1 MSKENELSLRESES
15 SLEVQTVD
23 LNSGNIPSLKD
34 AQELPID
41 LCGNYWTPEMPGEYK
56 KVIFLEIKLQK
67 VLSAQG
73 TGELIDLDCAV
84 FAEQNENGDL
94 VTIMNGSRRLV
105 GILEPYIA
113 SGVIKHGTMLKITFM
128 GKRKN
133 KTNSYSSDNW
143 SIKPL
148 RIVLPT
154 TE

>member
-1 MSKENELSLRESES
+1 MSDKNELQVRNESTVEI
-15 SLEVQTVD
+15 QTID
-23 LNSGNIPSLKD
+23 LSGTIPSLKD

-41 LCGNYWTPEMPGEYK
+41 LCGNYWSPEDPGESK
-56 KVIFLEIKLQK
+56 KLIFIEIKPQT

-94 VTIMNGSRRLV
+94 VTIMNGSRKLV
-105 GILEPYIA
+105 GILEPYVSDGKIRN
-113 SGVIKHGTMLKITFM
+113 GTLLKITFM

-148 RIVLPT
+148 RINLPVK
-154 TE
+154 

>member
-1 MSKENELSLRESES
+1 MSKENELVIKENES
-15 SLEVQTVD
+15 SLEVQTID
-23 LNSGNIPSLKD
+23 LSGEIPLLKD

-56 KVIFLEIKLQK
+56 KLIFIDITPKK

-73 TGELIDLDCAV
+73 TGELIELDCAV

-105 GILEPYIA
+105 GILEPYVA
-113 SGVIKHGTMLKITFM
+113 DGMIKNGTLLKVTFM

-148 RIVLPT
+148 RINLPVAG
-154 TE
+154 